1 MAKKAEKPK
10 AKPNCIYCKYSIELG
25 DHMSGCPFYKYPR
38 STGIRGVIQCDVGR
52 FELDEKKYNETKK

>member
-10 AKPNCIYCKYSIELG
+10 AKPNCEYCKHGENIG
-25 DHMSGCPFYKYPR
+25 NFMCRCFFYKYPR